1 MSAAATMNRVTP
13 PSSTRRL
20 LAGLRADARAVSY
33 AEHVDRYG
41 GAPRTAGE
49 ELIALVGD
57 AGLRGRG
64 GAAFPA
70 GLKLAAV
77 LEGRGRPIVVANG
90 AEGEPPS
97 VKDKVL
103 LAYVP
108 HLVLDGAVLAA
119 RAVGAKEVIV
129 AAGPVVLPHVR
140 HALAERR
147 AAGADRGLTL
157 RLVAMPDRFVA
168 GEETALIRFLNGG
181 PALPAFTPPRPFERG
196 VRGAPTL
203 VQNVETLANIA
214 LIARFGA
221 ELVSRRG
228 NARRARNGARHAL
241 RRGPQSRRVRDR
253 ARPDAAAARRRRG
266 RPDGRL
272 CRRSSSAASSAP
284 GSRGAMR
291 RPHVSRTAS
300 SPATARRSARARSSR
315 CRRRRAAS
323 PRPRRVARYLAD
335 ESAGQC
341 GPCVHGLASVA
352 EGLEQLMRRE
362 RHVDHGLV
370 RRRLAAIAGRGAC
383 SHPDGAVKLV
393 ASAYDVFQTEFERH
407 LQKHR
412 CTGRGGSGLKIP
424 SGAAR

>member
-1 MSAAATMNRVTP
+1 MSAAAATRRVVA
-13 PSSTRRL
+13 PSSTQRL

-41 GAPRTAGE
+41 GVPRGAGD
-49 ELIALVGD
+49 ELIALIRD

-64 GAAFPA
+64 GAGFPA
-70 GLKLAAV
+70 ATKLAAV
-77 LEGRGRPIVVANG
+77 REGRGRPIVVANG

-97 VKDKVL
+97 GKDKVL

-119 RAVGAKEVIV
+119 RAVGAKEVVLAVGPIV
-129 AAGPVVLPHVR
+129 VPQVQ

-147 AAGADRGLTL
+147 ATGADRGLTL
-157 RLVAMPDRFVA
+157 RLVSVPDRFVA
-168 GEETALIRFLNGG
+168 GEETALVRFLNGG
-181 PALPAFTPPRPFERG
+181 PALPTFTPPRPFERG

-203 VQNVETLANIA
+203 VQNVETLANVA
-214 LIARFGA
+214 LIARFGPGWFRGLGTA
-221 ELVSRRG
+221 DEPGTALVTLS
-228 NARRARNGARHAL
+228 GAVRSPGVYEVAL
-241 RRGPQSRRVRDR
+241 GQTLQQLVDDAGGPAADLQAFLVGGFFGTWLSGR
-253 ARPDAAAARRRRG
+253 DAAAARLS
-266 RPDGRL
+266 DGELARYG
-272 CRRSSSAASSAP
+272 AAL
-284 GSRGAMR
+284 G
-291 RPHVSRTAS
+291 
-300 SPATARRSARARSSR
+300 ARAIVALPSTA
-315 CRRRRAAS
+315 CGVAETA
-323 PRPRRVARYLAD
+323 RVARYLAA

-393 ASAYDVFQTEFERH
+393 ASAYEVFQTEFERH
-407 LQKHR
+407 LGKHR
-412 CTGRGGSGLKIP
+412 CTGHGGSVLKIP
-424 SGAAR
+424 SSAAR